1 MYNLSSKFNTFY
13 NDHVVLSRDEQNNLR
28 DKKDLNIS
36 RLKSGLQEYNT
47 ENETSYSVVEII
59 EQGSMAMSTITQNDQ
74 SEYDIDVA
82 IVFDKDSIPERTTSV
97 KNIVVDAL
105 KRKCKQFKT
114 EPEALTNAVRVEYAD
129 GYHVDFAIYRRYKNE
144 EDEYEYEHCGSQWRL
159 RNPRSITDWFNT
171 KNTESDGNIRKV
183 VRLLKM
189 FCKSR
194 SGWLMPGGLVQSVL
208 VEECIQSKDRLDE
221 TFYYTIKEIRD
232 RLNTDKSVNNP
243 TDTSTSLLL
252 TAKDEQKVKNLSV
265 RLTNY
270 IKKLDVLFEDE
281 CTEDQAISAWNDFF
295 DHSYWGG
302 LVTETAESRSL
313 AKSASSQ
320 YRVDIVAVVEWKP
333 SIRINL
339 KTIGGRVPKNRTIYF
354 NAVPNFHDFDAVL
367 WEVVNTG
374 DECGLDKG
382 HTQTGLNVQET
393 TLYRGTHKMICRV
406 YRRGTLLCSDEVKV
420 VIK

>member
-159 RNPRSITDWFNT
+159 RNLQCSH
-171 KNTESDGNIRKV
+171 
-183 VRLLKM
+183 RL
-189 FCKSR
+189 
-194 SGWLMPGGLVQSVL
+194 
-208 VEECIQSKDRLDE
+208 
-221 TFYYTIKEIRD
+221 
-232 RLNTDKSVNNP
+232 
-243 TDTSTSLLL
+243 
-252 TAKDEQKVKNLSV
+252 
-265 RLTNY
+265 
-270 IKKLDVLFEDE
+270 
-281 CTEDQAISAWNDFF
+281 
-295 DHSYWGG
+295 
-302 LVTETAESRSL
+302 
-313 AKSASSQ
+313 
-320 YRVDIVAVVEWKP
+320 
-333 SIRINL
+333 
-339 KTIGGRVPKNRTIYF
+339 
-354 NAVPNFHDFDAVL
+354 
-367 WEVVNTG
+367 
-374 DECGLDKG
+374 
-382 HTQTGLNVQET
+382 
-393 TLYRGTHKMICRV
+393 
-406 YRRGTLLCSDEVKV
+406 
-420 VIK
+420 